1 MNTAA
6 RPRGRRPGNDD
17 TRGTIRD
24 AAKALFSAEGY
35 DRVSLRAIARAADV
49 DPALVHHYY
58 DSKAALFVEALLP
71 VEIDLTEVV
80 AHILAGDN
88 DEVGLRAAKSFMAT
102 CDDPEVGEPFARL
115 IRQGEDQHVQ
125 LRAVVEFT
133 ARELYAPVAEHFGHE
148 DAALRGQLAAAATL
162 GVFVSRSLLEM
173 RPLSST
179 AVRTIVR
186 TVGQALQHY
195 LVDEW

>member
-71 VEIDLTEVV
+71 VEVDLTEAVT
-80 AHILAGDN
+80 HILAGDPA
-88 DEVGLRAAKSFMAT
+88 EVGQRAAKSFITT
-102 CDDPEVGEPFARL
+102 CDDPALSEPFLWLVKQGDAQL
-115 IRQGEDQHVQ
+115 IRF
-125 LRAVVEFT
+125 RAVEEFT
-133 ARELYAPVAEHFGHE
+133 ARELYAPIAEHFGHE
-148 DAALRGQLAAAATL
+148 DAALRGQLAATATL
-162 GVFVSRSLLEM
+162 GLFIGRTALEM
-173 RPLSST
+173 RPLSNT
-179 AVRTIVR
+179 AVRTLVR
-186 TVGQALQHY
+186 TVGQVLQHY

>member
-58 DSKAALFVEALLP
+58 DSKAALFIEALLP
-71 VEIDLTEVV
+71 VEVDLAEVHR
-80 AHILAGDN
+80 HILGGDAG
-88 DEVGLRAAKSFMAT
+88 EVGQRAAKSFISA
-102 CDDPEVGEPFARL
+102 CDAPEINDGYLWL
-115 IRQGEDQHVQ
+115 IAQGEQQVMRF
-125 LRAVVEFT
+125 RAVQEFT
-133 ARELYAPVAEHFGHE
+133 ARELYAPIAEHFGHE
-148 DAALRGQLAAAATL
+148 DAVLRGQLASAATL
-162 GVFVSRSLLEM
+162 GLYTSRNLLQM
-173 RPLSST
+173 RPLSTT
-179 AVRTIVR
+179 AVRTLVR
-186 TVGQALQHY
+186 TTGHALQQY
-195 LVDEW
+195 LVDTW